1 MKQVPIGGARTI
13 EEKSAGKSITRKI
26 QEVGNTNFYC
36 WLADAL
42 LARWAQTK
50 LVNCRGIV
58 RRIQDTQER
67 SLLHPQRSQ
76 QPRPL

>member
-13 EEKSAGKSITRKI
+13 EENQQVK
-26 QEVGNTNFYC
+26 V
-36 WLADAL
+36 L
-42 LARWAQTK
+42 LARFKKAEIPTSIAGQQTQWAQTK
-50 LVNCRGIV
+50 LVNCQGIV
-58 RRIQDTQER
+58 RMIQDTQER